1 MQRVRASLHHLYDT
15 RPLTLHTLTPKLQA
29 RLACPTQPCTAAPP
43 AACAGAEVRER
54 DADGRVWSWPED
66 IETDSEGED
75 APQGAQAAGGASQR
89 RRQRQRGG
97 SEQAAGGAPFIP
109 EPVRLARSGV
119 QDPLFGTY
127 AGALRDAKE
136 ATERLPKLLG
146 QPTAADSSAEATAEA
161 SSSSSSNSSDSNTSS
176 SGTSSGSSRAP
187 VGPFGAGAS
196 TSSGSSFAKGAVP
209 QGGSGGSSGGTL
221 RLFSYGVDAGSI
233 WSVGSALRLEGRLEL
248 CDRLEEADA
257 VLALRSRLKASEW
270 GGGGGG
276 GWGGGR
282 GAAARPAS
290 AACAGVLFLL
300 GVPAGR

>member
-1 MQRVRASLHHLYDT
+1 M
-15 RPLTLHTLTPKLQA
+15 
-29 RLACPTQPCTAAPP
+29 
-43 AACAGAEVRER
+43 RER

-75 APQGAQAAGGASQR
+75 APQQPQGAQAAGGASQR

-127 AGALRDAKE
+127 AGVLRDAKE
-136 ATERLPKLLG
+136 ATERLPKLLE
-146 QPTAADSSAEATAEA
+146 QPTAADSGAEATAGT
-161 SSSSSSNSSDSNTSS
+161 SSSSSNSSVSNTSS
-176 SGTSSGSSRAP
+176 SGNSSGSSRAAA

-270 GGGGGG
+270 GGPGP
-276 GWGGGR
+276 
-282 GAAARPAS
+282 AARPGS
-290 AACAGVLFLL
+290 AACVGMLFLL